1 MALGF
6 PMNRADQMTMLIINR
21 SALVFPLIEGKLEEA
36 LKSDSPQTAFVETA
50 SEMIAYAGDQT
61 ALREI
66 IKLMSLDEKRFGR
79 LVGRMLDNAGNWRN
93 PFDVAYD
100 GLALSNEAISQ
111 YTMQWVPSA
120 LESNRMQRA
129 WADALLSRYRKVPG
143 DAEWAAD
150 PIASRLS
157 DRVSA
162 EFRKRIAPLVED
174 AQRKRER
181 K

>member
-1 MALGF
+1 MGFTRTLLALVLLPLSSLHGQDTIPPARTILDLSESEQAAFIRSTMALGF

-93 PFDVAYD
+93 SFDVAY
-100 GLALSNEAISQ
+100 
-111 YTMQWVPSA
+111 
-120 LESNRMQRA
+120 
-129 WADALLSRYRKVPG
+129 
-143 DAEWAAD
+143 
-150 PIASRLS
+150 
-157 DRVSA
+157 
-162 EFRKRIAPLVED
+162 
-174 AQRKRER
+174 
-181 K
+181 